1 MPTDLERVVKKEAI
15 AQAVGLLY
23 ALQWLKDLPARWWR
37 ILTLNHHPTLL
48 VAKGE
53 PGV

>member
-1 MPTDLERVVKKEAI
+1 MPTDLERVVKKEAS
-15 AQAVGLLY
+15 AQAVGLPH
-23 ALQWLKDLPARWWR
+23 ALQRLKELPARWWR
-37 ILTLNHHPTLL
+37 ILTLNHHLSLL